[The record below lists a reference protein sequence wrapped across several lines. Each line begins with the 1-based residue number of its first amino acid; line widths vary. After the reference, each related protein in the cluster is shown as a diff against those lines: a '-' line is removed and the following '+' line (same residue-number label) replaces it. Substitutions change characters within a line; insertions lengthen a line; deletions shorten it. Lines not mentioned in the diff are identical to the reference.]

1 MIMVYVT
8 NLFGKHAVPSLRKV
22 ISLWVDRGGGSACKV
37 VSEDQVGEVGE
48 HVKGVDQDRS
58 LADEENIKPKMR
70 EKIRT
75 WSSWISGNTIG

>member
-8 NLFGKHAVPSLRKV
+8 NLFGKHTVPYLRKW
-22 ISLWVDRGGGSACKV
+22 ISLWVDRGEGAACKV

-48 HVKGVDQDRS
+48 PMKGVVDRS
-58 LADEENIKPKMR
+58 VPDEENIKPKMR

-75 WSSWISGNTIG
+75 WTSWISGTSIG